1 MTTCFRQRRSAARL
15 LVAAVLV
22 TLIAVDMRAFTFP
35 PSDPPLRTD
44 LVVVLGP
51 WTNGPRLAVA
61 RDLAGR
67 GEGRTPVL
75 VSVNDVS
82 HDCGVIQRS
91 LTSAEVTCF
100 RPRPFTTRGEARG
113 AAAFARTRGLRS
125 VTVVTS
131 PDQLVRAGVRFRRCH
146 SNEVRLVVAPTPLLD
161 RLALL
166 PYQNAA
172 MVKALVF
179 ERAC

>member
-1 MTTCFRQRRSAARL
+1 MTTCTRLRRSAARL
-15 LVAAVLV
+15 LVATALVAVISIDL
-22 TLIAVDMRAFTFP
+22 RAFTFP
-35 PSDPPLRTD
+35 PFDVPSRTD

-61 RDLAGR
+61 QDLIKR
-67 GEGRTPVL
+67 GEGRTQVL

-131 PDQLVRAGVRFRRCH
+131 PDQLVRAGHCF
-146 SNEVRLVVAPTPLLD
+146 
-161 RLALL
+161 
-166 PYQNAA
+166 
-172 MVKALVF
+172 
-179 ERAC
+179 